1 MMEIHT
7 RRLFICSCWLTALAR
22 SLRGGVLHADTQPK
36 RHTRVETNLSSGRV
50 TTPRVFLVV
59 GVRVDKSETPTS
71 SMEKAVGSE
80 RMISVAALRMVYKLE
95 FRLLRNIQLLCY
107 QCFSVS

>member
-1 MMEIHT
+1 
-7 RRLFICSCWLTALAR
+7 
-22 SLRGGVLHADTQPK
+22 
-36 RHTRVETNLSSGRV
+36 
-50 TTPRVFLVV
+50 V